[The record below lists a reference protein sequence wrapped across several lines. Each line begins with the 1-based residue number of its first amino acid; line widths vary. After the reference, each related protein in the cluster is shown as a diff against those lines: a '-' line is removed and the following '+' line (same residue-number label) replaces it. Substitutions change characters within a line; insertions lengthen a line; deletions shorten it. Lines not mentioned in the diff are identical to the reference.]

1 MRRVVRSRCVCR
13 SQLSCSAG
21 ERHHGRVRYSF
32 AVREA
37 CPSRQRAHVCEMQ
50 HSQHSPR
57 ALSWD
62 VQLCPCAASARFVV
76 ENDHWDRKLSCSNA
90 RAITDRAEG
99 GRRARGAACDSN
111 AARHAEMHASHR
123 VTLIHIQLGKCARR
137 ALLVMSLTRIRFGS
151 SLGAPI
157 FYHFCSLLCSLIPY
171 GYLYIAHIITILQA
185 ILLPWSLV
193 KLPKPTKQN
202 KNRNRILRTPA
213 IMAAGSF
220 QVILNAAF
228 AI

>member
-1 MRRVVRSRCVCR
+1 M
-13 SQLSCSAG
+13 
-21 ERHHGRVRYSF
+21 
-32 AVREA
+32 REA

-111 AARHAEMHASHR
+111 AARHAEMHASHT
-123 VTLIHIQLGKCARR
+123 VTLIPARQVCTAGATR
-137 ALLVMSLTRIRFGS
+137 YVVNSHSVWVQFGCPYILSFLQFALQFDPV
-151 SLGAPI
+151 
-157 FYHFCSLLCSLIPY
+157 
-171 GYLYIAHIITILQA
+171 
-185 ILLPWSLV
+185 
-193 KLPKPTKQN
+193 
-202 KNRNRILRTPA
+202 RILIYRPHNHHTASHTTPLVLGQ
-213 IMAAGSF
+213 AAETDEAK
-220 QVILNAAF
+220 QKP
-228 AI
+228 